1 MNKYIIISF
10 ILCVIIIYLY
20 FKNHNREHFEV
31 PTTGVDVIQDLTNI
45 YIDPNIPITF
55 NKIKANSV
63 TAESMNGY
71 IMQPFTPVQPLNDGS
86 IMRLGDK
93 GRGNGW
99 KNYTV
104 NIPSYLSMT
113 FSATLGDIVQNRIY
127 NLLSK
132 NDYLQSQISDTV
144 RFFNFSDDVSGTM
157 NEFLTFYG
165 PFDETKR
172 LSGLK
177 YDSGTGTIKGFNPEK
192 LYKIDCN
199 VSLYDVYTDNSYMG
213 ILLEIKNGEKI
224 ICSTVM
230 TSHHNKMTH
239 SFRLVTY
246 SLGITYEGIKLNLSV
261 YRGDPGKSLNFWNT
275 GDWKGRPNTTVAIM
289 VEEIRNG
296 L

>member
-10 ILCVIIIYLY
+10 ILCVIIVYLY
-20 FKNHNREHFEV
+20 LKNHIREHFEV

-45 YIDPNIPITF
+45 YIDPNLPITF
-55 NKIKANSV
+55 NNIKANSV

-113 FSATLGDIVQNRIY
+113 FSATLGDIVQKRTY

-132 NDYLQSQISDTV
+132 NDYIQSQFADNPTL
-144 RFFNFSDDVSGTM
+144 FNFTEDISGTM
-157 NEFLTFYG
+157 NNFISFYG
-165 PFDETKR
+165 PFDEAKR

-177 YDSGTGTIKGFNPEK
+177 YDSGEGKIIGFNPDK

-199 VSLYDVYTDNSYMG
+199 VSLYDVEVDNSWSG

-224 ICSTVM
+224 ICSTKM
-230 TSHHNKMTH
+230 TSHNDKMTQ

-246 SLGITYEGIKLNLSV
+246 SLGITYEGIILNLSL
-261 YRGDPGKSLNFWNT
+261 YRGDSYLGFWKT
-275 GDWKGRPNTTVAIM
+275 DEWKGRPNTTVAIM

>member
-20 FKNHNREHFEV
+20 LKNHIIEHFEV

-45 YIDPNIPITF
+45 YVDPNIPITF

-71 IMQPFTPVQPLNDGS
+71 IIQSFTPAQPLNDGS

-113 FSATLGDIVQNRIY
+113 FSATLGNIVQKRVY

-132 NDYLQSQISDTV
+132 NDYLQSQIADNPTL
-144 RFFNFSDDVSGTM
+144 FNFTEDISGTM
-157 NEFLTFYG
+157 NKFISFYG

-177 YDSGTGTIKGFNPEK
+177 YDSGEGSIIGFNPQK

-199 VSLYDVYTDNSYMG
+199 VSLYNVLVDDSYIG
-213 ILLEIKNGEKI
+213 ILLEIKNLDKI
-224 ICSTVM
+224 ICSTKM
-230 TSHHNKMTH
+230 TSHHDDMTH

-246 SLGITYEGIKLNLSV
+246 SLGITYEGIKLNLSL
-261 YRGDPGKSLNFWNT
+261 YRGESYLGFWNT
-275 GDWKGRPNTTVAIM
+275 GDWQGKPNTNVAIM